1 MGNYLSTASLWG
13 ERSIPQL
20 RMEPQ
25 HPRPVARPRTSSTA
39 RPSPASNQFLAIPGN
54 LEQQATWEF
63 DLAICELEADGPTD
77 AAKHFTNGLT
87 LEPDLPM
94 RPIAAYYL
102 EKLGKP
108 VPQARESAGGK
119 APVEGSRQGDGI
131 RPGNRFQA
139 ADSAGAFARWGH
151 AAGCEG
157 GRGAAIR
164 FLQGRNPR
172 EGRQGPGAPEETRGA
187 EARSSLSHRSTLAF
201 FRGSASVGRV
211 RTVVGLGISTTCQA
225 E

>member
-1 MGNYLSTASLWG
+1 MAT
-13 ERSIPQL
+13 
-20 RMEPQ
+20 
-25 HPRPVARPRTSSTA
+25 
-39 RPSPASNQFLAIPGN
+39 NQFLKVPSN
-54 LEQQATWEF
+54 VEQQASGNSTWPS
-63 DLAICELEADGPTD
+63 ATWKAGQPTD
-77 AAKHFTNGLT
+77 AADHFTKALT
-87 LEPDLPM
+87 LEPDLTL

-108 VPQARESAGGK
+108 VPPRRESAGGK
-119 APVEGSRQGDGI
+119 APVEDPAKATGY

-172 EGRQGPGAPEETRGA
+172 EGRQGPGAPKKPEERKPA
-187 EARSSLSHRSTLAF
+187 PR
-201 FRGSASVGRV
+201 
-211 RTVVGLGISTTCQA
+211 
-225 E
+225 